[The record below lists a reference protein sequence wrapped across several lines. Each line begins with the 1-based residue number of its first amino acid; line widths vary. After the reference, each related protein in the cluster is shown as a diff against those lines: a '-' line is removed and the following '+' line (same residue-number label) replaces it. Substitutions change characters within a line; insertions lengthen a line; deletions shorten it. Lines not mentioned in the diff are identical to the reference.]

1 MDERDVRGS
10 SVTCRMNSWRAGCD
24 ESRTSGSEG
33 GPEKRTGPKGQHRAP
48 GRPYVVMVAG
58 TQDHAEALRGE
69 VAQVLLPM
77 GLRLSEEKT
86 TVVHID
92 EGFDFLVATR
102 GCTV

>member
-1 MDERDVRGS
+1 
-10 SVTCRMNSWRAGCD
+10 
-24 ESRTSGSEG
+24 
-33 GPEKRTGPKGQHRAP
+33 
-48 GRPYVVMVAG
+48 MVAG

-92 EGFDFLVATR
+92 EWFDFLVATR